1 MSIDHKRF
9 NAGIQRAK
17 GLLELSSGLYEGS
30 LAEKQV
36 DSTTGAIQTISPVGH
51 QITVVLENEAK
62 ETRKNAI
69 NLTFSVGGFYSSLKA
84 VADGKLSALWISSS
98 IALTMAYRG
107 TGVFEEPLPL
117 RTVAV
122 FPSWDVLGFAVH
134 ESTGIR
140 SLADI
145 GTKKVP
151 LRISTRLVPDPPYKS
166 QKTMFTIASVLEN
179 IGASFSDLRAWG
191 GKFQEVPR
199 PSDQA
204 RHDAI
209 ISGQI
214 DAVFDEGVTIWG
226 PGALA
231 HGFHFLPMEGE
242 LMARME
248 EIGFQRATLSASR
261 LPGLKE
267 EVPCL
272 NLGGFPIVVHADM
285 PEPVAYAIC
294 DAIERRKSTIP
305 IDKEG
310 ELDMAQL
317 CGNDDEAPRNVPLH
331 PGAERFYRERGY
343 LKG

>member
-1 MSIDHKRF
+1 MGINHKRF

-17 GLLELSSGLYEGS
+17 GFLELASALYEGS

-36 DSTTGAIQTISPVGH
+36 DATTGAIQTISPVGH
-51 QITVVLENEAK
+51 QITIVLENEAK

-84 VADGKLSALWISSS
+84 VAEGKLSALWISSS

-134 ESTGIR
+134 ESTGIK
-140 SLADI
+140 SLTDI
-145 GTKKVP
+145 GKKKVP
-151 LRISTRLVPDPPYKS
+151 LRVSTRLVSAPPYKS

-179 IGASFSDLRAWG
+179 VGASFSDLRAWG

-209 ISGQI
+209 ISGEI

-231 HGFHFLPMEGE
+231 HGFRFLPMEGE
-242 LMARME
+242 IMARME

-261 LPGLKE
+261 LAGLKVE
-267 EVPCL
+267 IPCL
-272 NLGGFPIVVHADM
+272 NIGGFPIVVHADM
-285 PEPVAYAIC
+285 PDPVAYAIC
-294 DAIERRKSTIP
+294 DAIERRKTTMP

-343 LKG
+343 LRA

>member
-209 ISGQI
+209 ISGEI